1 MIKNEWDNYQKVGKG
16 NSAKWRIENLNLKR
30 FAGKDKTLLDLGANH
45 GEFGVELSKD
55 FKNIYAVEPFVVAP
69 DMPDNM
75 MWIKKGFKDFISN
88 NNPYWNSCYSNNIGH
103 YDVVFS
109 FAMTIQVRDVD
120 GLDES
125 QIAKGHYDLVKPDG
139 IMIYETQKV
148 EGRPLNQAHVNKMLI
163 AFREQFGKE
172 IESGN
177 ARRSGKRMYYIFKK

>member
-1 MIKNEWDNYQKVGKG
+1 
-16 NSAKWRIENLNLKR
+16 
-30 FAGKDKTLLDLGANH
+30 
-45 GEFGVELSKD
+45 
-55 FKNIYAVEPFVVAP
+55 
-69 DMPDNM
+69 
-75 MWIKKGFKDFISN
+75 
-88 NNPYWNSCYSNNIGH
+88 
-103 YDVVFS
+103 
-109 FAMTIQVRDVD
+109 MTIQVRDVD